1 MLFWLDSDFAKGV
14 KQRCRHFMRIAQG
27 GTEILVSKSL
37 TDYIGIAAHSHLQC
51 CIGMAEA
58 MEYDRLCK
66 EKRDSEDKT

>member
-58 MEYDRLCK
+58 MEYTRQS
-66 EKRDSEDKT
+66 KRQRTGINQT